1 VGAQSYFNALATMLQ
16 HTRGVLLMTSSASKD
31 KQFKLHFGNGR

>member
-31 KQFKLHFGNGR
+31 KQFKLHF